1 MMDGHDMTH
10 DDHIDP
16 LPGAPVEAPAA
27 LRALDDVVAPDRL
40 RMAVAEAVADA
51 EHAQAPRRSRRR
63 LRRGGRRLARV
74 VATQLVIVLAL
85 AFAAQRMLV
94 AGGGNG
100 GIATPSARDTATVA
114 LRQPTG
120 PAPMATAGG
129 ETLAAHAGPIAFPT
143 WTRAG
148 WHAVGARSDTV
159 GGHAVRTV
167 FYADAAGRRIGY
179 AIADAQLP
187 VAGGQ
192 LVARNGAQL
201 RVLERGATSVVTW
214 RRDGR
219 TCVLAGRGVPV
230 GQLLTLAGYAA

>member
-1 MMDGHDMTH
+1 MMDDRDMSH

-16 LPGAPVEAPAA
+16 LPADPVEAPAA
-27 LRALDDVVAPDRL
+27 LRALDDVVAPGRL
-40 RMAVAEAVADA
+40 RMAVAEAVAEA
-51 EHAQAPRRSRRR
+51 ERAQAPRRL
-63 LRRGGRRLARV
+63 LRRGAFR
-74 VATQLVIVLAL
+74 LAL
-85 AFAAQRMLV
+85 AVAVPLMMIFVLSFEAQRILQS
-94 AGGGNG
+94 GGASHGT
-100 GIATPSARDTATVA
+100 ATPSARVAATVA
-114 LRQPTG
+114 LRQPTA
-120 PAPMATAGG
+120 PAPSATGDG

-148 WHAVGARSDTV
+148 WHAVGARTDTV
-159 GGHAVRTV
+159 AGHDVRTV

-192 LVARNGAQL
+192 LVVRRGARL
-201 RVLERGATSVVTW
+201 RVLDRGATSVVTW

-230 GQLLTLAGYAA
+230 GRLLTLASYAA